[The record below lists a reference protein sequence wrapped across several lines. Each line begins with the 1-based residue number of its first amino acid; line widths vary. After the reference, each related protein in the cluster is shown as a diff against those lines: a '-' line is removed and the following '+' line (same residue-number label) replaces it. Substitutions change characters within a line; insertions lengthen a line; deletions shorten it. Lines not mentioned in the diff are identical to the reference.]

1 MTDVRSNL
9 LAVTV
14 FNLFDPDLLD
24 FVDQDLEAL
33 KKSVSKLEL
42 GKYHIQEL
50 QVSVTGSEVFLMYDY
65 PVLLSEKVK
74 CCNSWLH

>member
-1 MTDVRSNL
+1 MRSNL

-24 FVDQDLEAL
+24 FVDRDLEAL

-50 QVSVTGSEVFLMYDY
+50 QVRVTGSEVFLMCDY
-65 PVLLSEKVK
+65 YYLVV
-74 CCNSWLH
+74 